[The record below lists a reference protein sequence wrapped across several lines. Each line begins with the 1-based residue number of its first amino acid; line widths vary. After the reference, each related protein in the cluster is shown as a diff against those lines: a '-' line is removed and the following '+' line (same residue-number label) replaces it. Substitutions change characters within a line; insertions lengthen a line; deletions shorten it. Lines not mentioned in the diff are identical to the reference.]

1 MMKGIRAYVP
11 FIVCILIA
19 AVLWVTREMGKTYQE
34 KLSVSL
40 NYVNMPKSLSI
51 ISQIPYELNV
61 VVESTGWG
69 LVKHYLF
76 DEKKISI
83 DVSEIENANIAALD
97 TKDERIISHLGE
109 QLKILEIFPEEI
121 TFYFEKI
128 HSKKVPVYVPM
139 SITYEQQYEANGK
152 VVVEPDSIIVYG
164 SQSVIDTIKNV
175 QTELFVKKKQ
185 KESFA
190 DSISLIPKK
199 NVSYSS
205 EKVVVSAQVEKFTEQ
220 TVVIPITLINAPA
233 DKVAIHLLRE
243 KVSISFL
250 VGLSNAQTYF
260 PTDFEAVADYQQQTS
275 LGVIP
280 VEIIRY
286 PEFVRIV
293 RQDVTSVGVVTD
305 FINSND

>member
-1 MMKGIRAYVP
+1 MKGVRAYVP
-11 FIVCILIA
+11 FIMCILIS

-34 KLSVSL
+34 DVSVSL
-40 NYVNMPKSLSI
+40 NYVNMPKSLSLV
-51 ISQIPYELNV
+51 SQVPYELKIT
-61 VVESTGWG
+61 VESTGWG

-76 DEKKISI
+76 DEKKITI

-97 TKDERIISHLGE
+97 TKDERIVSYLGE
-109 QLKILEIFPEEI
+109 QLKVLEVYPEEI
-121 TFYFEKI
+121 TFYFEKVR
-128 HSKKVPVYVPM
+128 SKKVPVYVPM
-139 SITYEQQYEANGK
+139 SVTYEQQYEANGK
-152 VVVEPDSIIVYG
+152 IIVNPDTIVVYG
-164 SQSVIDTIKNV
+164 SQTIIDTIKSV

-190 DSISLIPKK
+190 DSIPLIPIK
-199 NVSYSS
+199 NVTYSS

-220 TVVIPITLINAPA
+220 TVVVPITLINAPT
-233 DKVAIHLLRE
+233 DNVSIHLLRE
-243 KVSISFL
+243 KVSVSFL

-293 RQDVTSVGVVTD
+293 RQDVTTVGVVTD
-305 FINSND
+305 FIDSND